1 MEEENFYECIKQKV
15 DKDLSILDKFNSCLK
30 DSNVLQHKK
39 TECKKCIKTKD
50 KSNLYNKLLKYFTK
64 NK

>member
-1 MEEENFYECIKQKV
+1 MEEENFYEYIKQKV

-30 DSNVLQHKK
+30 DSNVLQHKEA
-39 TECKKCIKTKD
+39 ECKKYIKTKG
-50 KSNLYNKLLKYFTK
+50 KNSLYNKLLKYFTK